1 MDNKKGIVNILI
13 KKGLELLE
21 RPREKGIYTDNRD
34 ANKLI
39 NDIENYP
46 HAFVLGAI
54 MDRQIDAERA
64 WLIPYKV
71 MFELKDFS
79 FASLQKVN
87 LNKIKNIF
95 IKHNLHRFNE
105 KMAQNFY
112 LAVQRIHNI
121 YNDNASNIWNDNPL
135 SATVVKRFLE
145 FNGVGIKISTMAA
158 NILVRNFKVH
168 MNDHICIDTSPDVQ
182 VSRVFRRIGFIPKN
196 SKKELL
202 IYTARELYPKYPGI
216 FDTLCWEI
224 GKNWCRPKS
233 PKCGKCYLEKYC
245 QKIV

>member
-1 MDNKKGIVNILI
+1 MDNKKEIANILI

-21 RPREKGIYTDNRD
+21 RPIEKGLYTDNNE
-34 ANKLI
+34 ANNLI

-46 HAFVLGAI
+46 HAFVLGAV
-54 MDRQIDAERA
+54 MDSQIDAARA

-71 MFELKDFS
+71 MVELKDFS

-112 LAVQRIHNI
+112 LAVDRIHNN
-121 YNDNASNIWNDNPL
+121 YNDNASNIWRDNPL

-145 FNGVGIKISTMAA
+145 FSGVGIKISTMAA
-158 NILVRNFKVH
+158 NILVRNFKIP
-168 MNDHICIDTSPDVQ
+168 MKDRICIDISPDIQ
-182 VSRVFRRIGFIPKN
+182 VTRVFRRIGFIPKDA
-196 SKKELL
+196 SRELL

-216 FDTLCWEI
+216 FDILCWDI
-224 GKNWCRPKS
+224 GKNWCRPKNL
-233 PKCGKCYLEKYC
+233 KCGECYLKDYC
-245 QKIV
+245 PKIV